1 MFKTRWKTQQDEKEV
16 DTRFKQRV
24 GDIAFWKSELEGKL
38 ADLKREIEAVECKHI
53 RIAAGLGAT
62 SEPLTIAEKCF
73 AHRAQRVGVDRCD
86 DNVNKH
92 LQVKSKF
99 GNMNNN
105 MSQTISFEILQN
117 ITLRTFYLYS
127 ARSGNDKGGSRVLES
142 RPTICG

>member
-1 MFKTRWKTQQDEKEV
+1 M
-16 DTRFKQRV
+16 
-24 GDIAFWKSELEGKL
+24 

-105 MSQTISFEILQN
+105 MSQTIILQN

-127 ARSGNDKGGSRVLES
+127 ARSGNDKGGPGVIES
-142 RPTICG
+142 RLTICG

>member
-1 MFKTRWKTQQDEKEV
+1 MHFIVLEIIFWFVLTIIINNAKLYAFLHHRWKTQQDGQEV

-62 SEPLTIAEKCF
+62 SEPLGIAEKCI
-73 AHRAQRVGVDRCD
+73 ANRGQMVGVDRCD

-92 LQVKSKF
+92 LQVLKIYVKK
-99 GNMNNN
+99 
-105 MSQTISFEILQN
+105 LH
-117 ITLRTFYLYS
+117 
-127 ARSGNDKGGSRVLES
+127 
-142 RPTICG
+142 

>member
-1 MFKTRWKTQQDEKEV
+1 M

-62 SEPLTIAEKCF
+62 SEPLTIAEKCL
-73 AHRAQRVGVDRCD
+73 AHRGQRVGVDRCD

-92 LQVKSKF
+92 LQVLFVEKD
-99 GNMNNN
+99 
-105 MSQTISFEILQN
+105 TV
-117 ITLRTFYLYS
+117 R
-127 ARSGNDKGGSRVLES
+127 
-142 RPTICG
+142 

>member
-1 MFKTRWKTQQDEKEV
+1 M
-16 DTRFKQRV
+16 
-24 GDIAFWKSELEGKL
+24 

-105 MSQTISFEILQN
+105 MSQTMVFSFEILQN

-127 ARSGNDKGGSRVLES
+127 ARSGNDKGGSRVIES

>member
-1 MFKTRWKTQQDEKEV
+1 MIFFLIYHSNRWKTQQDEKEV
-16 DTRFKQRV
+16 DTRFRQRV

-62 SEPLTIAEKCF
+62 AEPLTIAEKCL

-92 LQVKSKF
+92 LQVLFKF
-99 GNMNNN
+99 
-105 MSQTISFEILQN
+105 
-117 ITLRTFYLYS
+117 LYS
-127 ARSGNDKGGSRVLES
+127 NQIYRF
-142 RPTICG
+142 